1 MISSKR
7 QCPRA
12 LLRLLVIAL
21 IQSGFGLVFLMAGV
35 VCSTWVAV
43 NVGTSKRSLLVPS
56 GDISSL
62 ATRKG
67 NIQISRTL
75 WSYRPPNTC
84 VTTIRDNR
92 GKLFET
98 TTSYWTI

>member
-7 QCPRA
+7 QSPRA
-12 LLRLLVIAL
+12 WLRLLVIAL

-56 GDISSL
+56 GDMSSL

-67 NIQISRTL
+67 NIQISRAL
-75 WSYRPPNTC
+75 WCYRPPNTC

>member
-1 MISSKR
+1 M
-7 QCPRA
+7 
-12 LLRLLVIAL
+12 IAL

-43 NVGTSKRSLLVPS
+43 NVGTSKRSLLVPA

-67 NIQISRTL
+67 NIQISRT
-75 WSYRPPNTC
+75 
-84 VTTIRDNR
+84 R
-92 GKLFET
+92 GA
-98 TTSYWTI
+98 IDPQRHV